1 MSSVRFL
8 AALLVVA
15 WGGLAMPAADAQLF
29 GRPPSEG
36 EQDRSHGLKVSAQLL
51 PAGENLPARLSIT
64 ADIPA
69 GWHIYSITQKPG
81 GPKRSIIQLPES
93 KQFRL
98 AAALTPAP
106 APTVEREKYKE
117 IWPDLPVEEHEGR
130 VTWTAPLELTDG
142 VDLSTLAIEGQL
154 KAFMCSDQCVD
165 VTLPFTAKVAA
176 PANTGSMSM
185 LLGTLLITAPSEGA
199 ALPVATQPTGASIV
213 GQPAAKPQ
221 GAPPVP
227 NQSTLTSPQ
236 MTITGKLDHDAVA
249 PGGTAELTFTLAP
262 ATGWHTYPMPDV
274 PSNSVAQPTL
284 VVLTDLA
291 SLEVGP
297 PQAKGTLKSK
307 PQTGGPPEKYYQGP
321 LQVTVLVKVPAGTS
335 PGTHTL
341 FGVIGYQTCKD
352 FCAAPTGARFSV
364 AVNVAPASQPGSTPA
379 QLVRYTYAAAK
390 EAAGLGKP
398 AVEVATTLPPVEN
411 AADIKPLEEK
421 IAVAPYGGGGLAGMY
436 GLWFDLLL
444 AFIGGLL
451 LNAMP
456 CVLPVIGLKVMSFVQ
471 QAGQNRRQIL
481 TLNLWFSLGVLLV
494 FLAWASLIAFFAK
507 AASAQFQRPEF
518 SITLAAI
525 TFAFALSLLGVWEIP
540 IPGFVG
546 SGTAQ
551 QVGERGGA
559 TGAVAKGV
567 LSTILATP
575 CVGPLIGG
583 TVDLTIKDGSMV
595 RIFAIYSVMGL
606 GMAFPYLVLGA
617 NPALLRWLPKP
628 GMWMETFKNVM
639 GFMLLATVVWIFTFM
654 PPEYF
659 ISALALIFAVWA
671 ACWWIGRTPLTAEF
685 GPKLRAWA
693 VAIVIIL
700 GVSVPAFRWLVREPV
715 TPGAPQLAAS
725 AVWQPFSTQRLQQL
739 RAEGTTVFVDF
750 TANWCPTCQVNKQ
763 LSLHRKSVEKY
774 MRDHNIVALIA
785 DKTLESPEIDTLM
798 TRLDHPSGLIPFY
811 AVFPAGGGPV
821 ITYTEPLLFE
831 GTLLDMLRQAGPSRV
846 AANPA
851 TAQAVQ
857 R

>member
-1 MSSVRFL
+1 MSAVRFL
-8 AALLVVA
+8 AALLALA
-15 WGGLAMPAADAQLF
+15 WGCLTLPAADAQLF
-29 GRPPSEG
+29 GRPAAVG

-51 PAGENLPARLSIT
+51 PAAENQPPRLSIT
-64 ADIPA
+64 ADIPI

-81 GPKRSIIQLPES
+81 GPKRSNIQLPES

-130 VTWTAPLELTDG
+130 VTWTAPLELADG
-142 VDLSTLAIEGQL
+142 VDLRTLAIEGQL

-176 PANTGSMSM
+176 PADAGSMAM
-185 LLGTLLITAPSEGA
+185 LLGTLLIAAPSDGA
-199 ALPVATQPTGASIV
+199 TPPAAVQPTAISIS
-213 GQPAAKPQ
+213 GQPAAKPPA
-221 GAPPVP
+221 APLVP

-236 MTITGKLDHDAVA
+236 MTITGKLDHEAVA

-274 PSNSVAQPTL
+274 PSNSVNKPTL
-284 VVLTDLA
+284 LVVTDRA
-291 SLEVGP
+291 SLEVG
-297 PQAKGTLKSK
+297 ATRAAGMIKSK
-307 PQTGGPPEKYYQGP
+307 SQAAGPPEKYYQGP
-321 LQVTVLVKVPAGTS
+321 LKITVPVKVPAGTS
-335 PGTHTL
+335 PGAHTL
-341 FGVIGYQTCKD
+341 YGLIGYQACKD
-352 FCAAPTGARFSV
+352 VCASPTGARFSIT
-364 AVNVAPASQPGSTPA
+364 VNVAPASLPGNTPA
-379 QLVRYTYAAAK
+379 QFVRYTYSAAAI
-390 EAAGLGKP
+390 AAGLEKP
-398 AVEVATTLPPVEN
+398 VEVSPTPSPPEN
-411 AADIKPLEEK
+411 AAAIKPLEDT
-421 IAVAPYGGGGLAGMY
+421 IAVAPYGGGGYAGMY

-471 QAGQNRRQIL
+471 QAGQNRRQVL
-481 TLNLWFSLGVLLV
+481 VLNLWFSLGVLLV
-494 FLAWASLIAFFAK
+494 FLVWASLIAFFAK

-559 TGAVAKGV
+559 SGAVAKGV

-595 RIFAIYSVMGL
+595 RIFAIYTVMGL

-659 ISALALIFAVWA
+659 VSALALIFGVWA

-693 VAIVIIL
+693 VAALIVL
-700 GVSVPAFRWLVREPV
+700 GVSVPAFRWLVRDPV
-715 TPGAPQLAAS
+715 TPGAPQLAAN
-725 AVWQPFSTQRLQQL
+725 AVWQPYSTQRLQQL
-739 RAEGTTVFVDF
+739 RAQGTTVFVDF
-750 TANWCPTCQVNKQ
+750 TANWCPTCQTNKL
-763 LSLHRKSVEKY
+763 LSLHRKSVEQY
-774 MRDHNIVALIA
+774 MRDHNIVALVA
-785 DKTLESPEIDTLM
+785 DKTLESPEIDSLM
-798 TRLDHPSGLIPFY
+798 TRLGHPSGFIPFY
-811 AVFPAGGGPV
+811 AVFPAAGGPV
-821 ITYTEPLLFE
+821 ITYEEPLLFE

-851 TAQAVQ
+851 TSQAVQ